1 MRCTLTIMITLFG
14 SVPGPFGDSRL
25 EQQLNGL
32 PRPRIVTIAWGDRII
47 LLFVFLFLGL
57 WTTLWT
63 RAIRESWKSQ
73 NGWAVFAVF
82 FLVIFASLWLYELR
96 RELRNRPIL
105 ANGEFA
111 LGRVTSQ
118 QDVGG
123 RSRKSKIAYEFTDAH
138 GRTWGGKGYDTTKAY
153 TKNMSLM
160 VFYEPNDPSQNVALW
175 TTVWRLRSEHGGL
188 ISPF

>member
-1 MRCTLTIMITLFG
+1 MVTLFG
-14 SVPGPFGDSRL
+14 SVPGLFDDFRL
-25 EQQLNGL
+25 QQQLDSL
-32 PRPRIVTIAWGDRII
+32 PRPRIVTMGWRDRII
-47 LLFVFLFLGL
+47 LLFVFLFLCV

-63 RAIRESWKSQ
+63 RAILESWRSQ
-73 NGWAVFAVF
+73 PNWAVFAIL

-123 RSRKSKIAYEFTDAH
+123 RTRKSKIAYKFTDAH
-138 GRTWGGKGYDTTKAY
+138 GRTWTGKGYDTTKAY
-153 TKNMSLM
+153 TENMAVM
-160 VFYEPNDPSQNVALW
+160 VFYEPNDPSRNVALC
-175 TTVWRLRSEHGGL
+175 TTVWRLRSKNGDL